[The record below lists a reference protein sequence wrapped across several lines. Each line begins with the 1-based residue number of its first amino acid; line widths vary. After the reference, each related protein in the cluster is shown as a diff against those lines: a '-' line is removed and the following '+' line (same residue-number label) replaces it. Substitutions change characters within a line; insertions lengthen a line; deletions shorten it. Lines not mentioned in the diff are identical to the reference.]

1 MESVPLTADL
11 PTARKNRLLKIL
23 GVGFGLAMVIGG
35 MIGVGILR
43 TPGSVA
49 ANLPSVW
56 LIIGIW
62 IFGGIYALVGAN
74 TYAELATMLPEDG
87 GGYVYI
93 RRAFGNFFGFAGGM
107 TDFILSCCSSAYIS
121 VALGEYLGALVP
133 SLAGRENIIA
143 ATMLLSLFLLH
154 YIGLRVGDFAVKL
167 TSFAKVAAFFILI
180 AACFLFGGNTKVA
193 AQSAENISFANPL
206 TVFAAVALSLQLVM
220 ETYSGWNSPV
230 YFAEENTDPA
240 RAIPRSLFWAW

>member
-43 TPGSVA
+43 TLGAVA
-49 ANLPSVW
+49 ANLRSVW
-56 LIIGIW
+56 LIIAIW
-62 IFGGIYALVGAN
+62 IFGGIYALIGAN
-74 TYAELATMLPEDG
+74 TFAELATMLPEDG

-93 RRAFGNFFGFAGGM
+93 RRSFGNFFGFAGGM
-107 TDFILSCCSSAYIS
+107 TDFI
-121 VALGEYLGALVP
+121 
-133 SLAGRENIIA
+133 
-143 ATMLLSLFLLH
+143 
-154 YIGLRVGDFAVKL
+154 YIGLRVGDFAVKI
-167 TSFAKVAAFFILI
+167 TSFAKLAAFSVLI
-180 AACFLFGGNTKVA
+180 AACFLFGGNAAPVA
-193 AQSAENISFANPL
+193 PPADNTSFANPL
-206 TVFAAVALSLQLVM
+206 MAFAAVALSLQLVM

-240 RAIPRSLFWAW
+240 GDSALAFLGRTNRDCDLRSGQCGFALRLTARGHRSIKTPRC